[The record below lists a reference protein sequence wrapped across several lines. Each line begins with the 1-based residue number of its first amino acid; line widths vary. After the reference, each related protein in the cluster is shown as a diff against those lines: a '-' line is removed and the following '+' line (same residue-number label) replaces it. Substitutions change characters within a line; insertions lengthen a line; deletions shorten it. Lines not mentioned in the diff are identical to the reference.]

1 MLQLILLNPF
11 FQTGGPTMGKMLRI
25 FGIIGIVLG
34 IIIMIPVVTIP
45 SGLAVTINGIV
56 LYAIGKIYDDVRT
69 IKDKLNIP

>member
-1 MLQLILLNPF
+1 
-11 FQTGGPTMGKMLRI
+11 MGKMLRI

-56 LYAIGKIYDDVRT
+56 LYAIGKIYDDVRM

>member
-1 MLQLILLNPF
+1 
-11 FQTGGPTMGKMLRI
+11 MGKMLRI

-69 IKDKLNIP
+69 IDDKG